1 MKRYFKEIEEMQKPD
16 IYVISR
22 FLEKLWLNNTEF
34 KVTQLQMATGL
45 NYNVFTKY
53 LNWLEERNLVVIE
66 DKDQP
71 HKTIKITQK
80 GIDIYKRLV
89 DLLSKLMG

>member
-1 MKRYFKEIEEMQKPD
+1 MQKPD

-22 FLEKLWLNNTEF
+22 FLEKLWLGNSEF

-53 LNWLEERNLVVIE
+53 LNWLEEKNLVLIE
-66 DKDQP
+66 DKDKL
-71 HKTIKITQK
+71 HKTIKITKK

-89 DLLSKLMG
+89 ILLGELIE

>member
-1 MKRYFKEIEEMQKPD
+1 MNKPD

-22 FLEKLWLNNTEF
+22 FLEKLWLNNSKF

-53 LNWLEERNLVVIE
+53 LNWLEERNLVIIE
-66 DKDQP
+66 DKDKP
-71 HKTIKITQK
+71 HRTVKITKK
-80 GIDIYKRLV
+80 GIDIYKSLV
-89 DLLSKLMG
+89 ILLSKLMG

>member
-1 MKRYFKEIEEMQKPD
+1 MKKPD

-22 FLEKLWLNNTEF
+22 FLEKLWLSDSDF
-34 KVTQLQMATGL
+34 KLTQLQMATGL

-53 LNWLEERNLVVIE
+53 LNWLEERNLVIIE
-66 DKDQP
+66 DKDKP

-80 GIDIYKRLV
+80 GIDLYKRLV
-89 DLLSKLMG
+89 VLLSKLLE